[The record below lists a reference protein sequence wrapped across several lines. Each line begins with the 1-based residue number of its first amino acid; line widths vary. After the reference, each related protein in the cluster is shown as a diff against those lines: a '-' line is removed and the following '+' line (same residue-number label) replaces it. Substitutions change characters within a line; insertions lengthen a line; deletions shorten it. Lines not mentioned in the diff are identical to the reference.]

1 MFYRKKVLTIIKTLI
16 TFVGIVAIYHIIIY
30 GYYSFN
36 NYKKIIFNLNS
47 ETICKIRGLSF
58 VKKIVYT
65 LDESNLILKI
75 GNINIVSTLTILII
89 TIAIS
94 IITFIISYNFLHI
107 FSSSLIISIFSSFL
121 PYLIIKSFSYHK
133 KTKILNNFPNYII
146 SLKNYTDVSNDIIE
160 AFRRATVE
168 EPLKTYIEKFNVS
181 LQKGVKIYD
190 AFESLKKSI
199 NIKKINEFITL
210 LQFCY
215 MYGGDFGNLL
225 DKFSKIQMKTNLQ
238 REKEKQ
244 KIFSSKLVLIIL
256 ILLNMYILF
265 GFVMTNSE
273 YYNILVKTFI
283 GNLILN
289 INILSY
295 IFIFYMYI
303 QLNKM
308 ED

>member
-1 MFYRKKVLTIIKTLI
+1 MKTFITII
-16 TFVGIVAIYHIIIY
+16 GIVATYYVILYIYYNFYNHK
-30 GYYSFN
+30 N
-36 NYKKIIFNLNS
+36 IIFNLRS
-47 ETICKIRGLSF
+47 ETIYKIRELSF
-58 VKKIVYT
+58 IKKIIYS
-65 LDESNLILKI
+65 LDEANLSLKV
-75 GNINIVSTLTILII
+75 GNINIISLLTILIL
-89 TIAIS
+89 TIVVF
-94 IITFIISYNFLHI
+94 IITFLITYNFLHL
-107 FSSSLIISIFSSFL
+107 FSSSLIISIFSLFL
-121 PYLIIKSFSYHK
+121 PYLIIKYFSYCRK
-133 KTKILNNFPNYII
+133 IKILKNFPNYII
-146 SLKNYTDVSNDIIE
+146 SLKNYTDVNNDIIE

-168 EPLKTYIEKFNVS
+168 EPLKTYIEKFNIS

-190 AFESLKKSI
+190 AFESLKSSI

-215 MYGGDFGNLL
+215 VYGGDFGNLL

-265 GFVMTNSE
+265 GFVLTNNE

-303 QLNKM
+303 LLNKM